1 MGTKRK
7 VALELI
13 LPWRYIHNWPV
24 LLPFQADPRWRFRKE
39 ETVHFHALDSGVKSL
54 LLFWL
59 SSLCPKRSKAF
70 LHFQL
75 YFMNVSSLLW
85 TKVFK
90 GTAVGKRLQESTI
103 PGTVAMLLELY
114 ETLLLGFYRKKMRNL
129 KCYFGSVLY
138 QIYIYSIFLGQRNL
152 FAAVVFLKLK

>member
-1 MGTKRK
+1 M
-7 VALELI
+7 
-13 LPWRYIHNWPV
+13 
-24 LLPFQADPRWRFRKE
+24 LLPFQAGPRWRFRKE

-54 LLFWL
+54 LLFWV
-59 SSLCPKRSKAF
+59 SSLCPERSKAF

-75 YFMNVSSLLW
+75 YFMNVSSLLR

-114 ETLLLGFYRKKMRNL
+114 ETLLLGFDRKNEEFKMLFWVCIVSNL
-129 KCYFGSVLY
+129 
-138 QIYIYSIFLGQRNL
+138 YILHFSWPEEPLCCSSFPQTEIVPASLNKGIR
-152 FAAVVFLKLK
+152 